1 MSWLEFLGDNRKEN
15 VGTLEIEEREYRE
28 EGFLA
33 SLLKF
38 LAAMAAIVLVAVL
51 ARPSLGYSLLLLAYL
66 ALGYGLRIE
75 PNTRDLGLLGG
86 LLDHPFKYT
95 DDLNRFLLWAK
106 ILLFPGRLVATPIV
120 GFVKK
125 LAAML
130 RRARG

>member
-1 MSWLEFLGDNRKEN
+1 MGIFEFLGDNRKEN
-15 VGTLEIEEREYRE
+15 VGTIEIEEREFKE
-28 EGFLA
+28 ESFLA
-33 SLLKF
+33 AFLKF
-38 LAAMAAIVLVAVL
+38 LASAAAIALVAVL

-95 DDLNRFLLWAK
+95 DDLNRALLWAK

-120 GFVKK
+120 GFAKQV
-125 LAAML
+125 AARL